1 MEILSY
7 DNITGIVTFTN
18 PLKFYHWGQETSTTS
33 QYNGVDMRGEVI
45 MLSRNVKVIG
55 NNTDN
60 WGG

>member
-7 DNITGIVTFTN
+7 DNITGIVTFNT
-18 PLKFYHWGQETSTTS
+18 PLKFYHWGQETSKALH
-33 QYNGVDMRGEVI
+33 YNGVDMRGEVI